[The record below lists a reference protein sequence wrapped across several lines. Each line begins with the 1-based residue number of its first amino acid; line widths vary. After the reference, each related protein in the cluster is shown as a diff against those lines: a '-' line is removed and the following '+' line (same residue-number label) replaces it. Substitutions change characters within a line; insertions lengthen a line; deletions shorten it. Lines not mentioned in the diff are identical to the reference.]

1 MSNKSY
7 LKDLQL
13 HKKED
18 GKCVEYYLSA
28 VYHDENDAGIY
39 EITIPHIHLP
49 LNEGLMIIQYN
60 KYLQYEPDKVDLG
73 FGELPMLPDE
83 NGHMYYQKLIKEKV
97 HDLTLSEIEKK
108 LGYKVRIVGEKKE

>member
-18 GKCVEYYLSA
+18 EKCVEYYLSA
-28 VYHDENDAGIY
+28 VYHDENDAGIW
-39 EITIPHIHLP
+39 EIIIPHIVLP
-49 LNEGLMIIQYN
+49 LYSDHISVSHNPCLWKEN
-60 KYLQYEPDKVDLG
+60 TVDLG
-73 FGELPMLPDE
+73 FGDLPMLLDE
-83 NGHMYYQKLIKEKV
+83 NGHMYYQKLIKEKI

-108 LGYKVRIVGEKKE
+108 LGYKVRIVSEKKE